1 MKKSFW
7 IALGLVTSG
16 YADEI
21 EKEKASWE
29 VTCEVFSLPL
39 MEAAKMKLSGESG
52 AKDYARLVK
61 LLKSGKVAQEE
72 FLILRTSSNFEVVME
87 DAVEVIHPNEYE
99 PPELP
104 NQVGTGVAPPN
115 FSGPLVTPALPSAF
129 DTRRVGNTMEVEL
142 EELKEG
148 QLNLALTLSLVS
160 DLGRQ
165 VWGQGKS
172 EAEMPRFAVQRLQT
186 DFELAVDTPTLLGSI
201 SPPEALQPKDGMKRV
216 WFAFVIVSE
225 ASE

>member
-21 EKEKASWE
+21 EKEEASWE

-142 EELKEG
+142 EGAQGELRETSGVPCAKRALY
-148 QLNLALTLSLVS
+148 QL
-160 DLGRQ
+160 
-165 VWGQGKS
+165 
-172 EAEMPRFAVQRLQT
+172 
-186 DFELAVDTPTLLGSI
+186 
-201 SPPEALQPKDGMKRV
+201 
-216 WFAFVIVSE
+216 
-225 ASE
+225 